1 MSTNETRPLDLDLVP
16 AKELKEHDLET
27 VSAGLNKVGSFIPN
41 FPVLSFPS
49 INIPSFG
56 T

>member
-1 MSTNETRPLDLDLVP
+1 MPATEPRPLDLDLVP
-16 AKELKEHDLET
+16 AKELTEHDLEA
-27 VSAGLNKVGSFIPN
+27 VSAGLDKVGSFVPN

-56 T
+56 S